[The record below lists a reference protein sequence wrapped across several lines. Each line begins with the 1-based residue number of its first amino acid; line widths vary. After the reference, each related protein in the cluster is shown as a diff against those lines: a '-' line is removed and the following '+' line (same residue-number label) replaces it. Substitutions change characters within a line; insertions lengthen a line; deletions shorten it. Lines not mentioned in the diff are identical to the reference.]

1 MKTLHLS
8 ILFLLILFYQSCGK
22 ETDGCPDGV
31 NNFYNLTDEEKNKIP
46 YTGTDTLVFVSNQGD
61 TATLIGQGKKQ
72 TYTRT
77 TTGGNPD
84 CGSKSY
90 TYENYEKIEF
100 SFKGSNIDL
109 NNILFVAKR
118 YNSPY
123 DYLSYYDCDINM
135 TDKFNYGIL
144 ESHDINRY
152 KDTVL
157 YRNNII
163 KCLKMFSYTDTTTNY
178 YFNNL
183 YGIVKVTTT
192 NKIFIKK

>member
-8 ILFLLILFYQSCGK
+8 ILFLLILFSQSCGK
-22 ETDGCPDGV
+22 VTDGCPQSTND
-31 NNFYNLTDEEKNKIP
+31 FYNLTDEEKSKIP
-46 YTGTDTLVFVSNQGD
+46 YTGNDTLVFISNQGD

-72 TYTRT
+72 TYKNITVPL
-77 TTGGNPD
+77 GNPD
-84 CGSKSY
+84 CGGTHS
-90 TYENYEKIEF
+90 ENYEKIEF
-100 SFKGSNIDL
+100 SFKGANIDL

-123 DYLSYYDCDINM
+123 DYMSYYDCDINM
-135 TDKFNYGIL
+135 TYKFNFGIL

-183 YGIVKVTTT
+183 YGIVKITT
-192 NKIFIKK
+192 NNKAFIKK